1 MKQWDDA
8 TTGAALRRLVEAC
21 DTTEPYRAWLVLEWS
36 WPRSAM
42 SGEGW
47 EVRVEK
53 HIGDGTTRFSGSTP
67 AEALD
72 KATRMLDR

>member
-21 DTTEPYRAWLVLEWS
+21 DTAETYRAWIVLEWT
-36 WPRSAM
+36 WPRAH

-47 EVRVEK
+47 EARVEK
-53 HIGDGTTRFSGSTP
+53 HIGDGTTRFRGSTP

-72 KATRMLDR
+72 KARRMVEG